1 MYNIRKRELIKDRL
15 LISIIIIS
23 LLGIVLSTLDKTS
36 DNIVPVFNEYDSN
49 KTYIVNV
56 EGEGINTKNINSL
69 DTTEIIAIYPNI
81 SKRYEGII
89 ESGWYNIDKT
99 ISFNKNINNINRYY
113 KNIFD
118 NNKLNE
124 QTLDIDING
133 LGISKIKVVTDN
145 TNKYNK
151 YKIEKVNF

>member
-1 MYNIRKRELIKDRL
+1 MARVSDRL

-23 LLGIVLSTLDKTS
+23 LFGIVLSTLDKNSENTL
-36 DNIVPVFNEYDSN
+36 PVFNEYDSN
-49 KTYIVNV
+49 KTFIVNV
-56 EGEGINTKNINSL
+56 EGEGINTKNIDSL

-145 TNKYNK
+145 INKYNK

>member
-1 MYNIRKRELIKDRL
+1 MARVSDRF

>member
-1 MYNIRKRELIKDRL
+1 MARVSDRL

-23 LLGIVLSTLDKTS
+23 LLGIVLSTLDKNS
-36 DNIVPVFNEYDSN
+36 DNILPVFNEYDSN

-133 LGISKIKVVTDN
+133 LGISKMKVVTDN

>member
-1 MYNIRKRELIKDRL
+1 MARVSDRL

-23 LLGIVLSTLDKTS
+23 LLGIVLSTLDKNS
-36 DNIVPVFNEYDSN
+36 DNILPVFNEYDSN
-49 KTYIVNV
+49 KTFIVNV
-56 EGEGINTKNINSL
+56 EGEGINTKNIDSL

-133 LGISKIKVVTDN
+133 LGISKIKVGTDN
-145 TNKYNK
+145 INKYNK

>member
-1 MYNIRKRELIKDRL
+1 MARVSDRL

-23 LLGIVLSTLDKTS
+23 LLGIVLSTLDKNSENTL
-36 DNIVPVFNEYDSN
+36 PVFNEYDSN
-49 KTYIVNV
+49 KTFIVNV
-56 EGEGINTKNINSL
+56 EGEGINTKNIDSL

-99 ISFNKNINNINRYY
+99 ISFNKNINNINKYY
-113 KNIFD
+113 KNIFN

-151 YKIEKVNF
+151 YTIEKVNF

>member
-1 MYNIRKRELIKDRL
+1 MTSVSDRL
-15 LISIIIIS
+15 LISIIIMSIF
-23 LLGIVLSTLDKTS
+23 GIVLSTQGRNS
-36 DNIVPVFNEYDSN
+36 DNTLAVFNEYDSN
-49 KTYIVNV
+49 KTYIVDV
-56 EGEGINTKNINSL
+56 EGLGINTKNIESF

-81 SKRYEGII
+81 YKRYESIVD
-89 ESGWYNIDKT
+89 SGWYNIDKT

-145 TNKYNK
+145 INKYNK

>member
-1 MYNIRKRELIKDRL
+1 MARVSDRL

-23 LLGIVLSTLDKTS
+23 LLGIVLSTLDKNSENTL
-36 DNIVPVFNEYDSN
+36 PVFNEYDSN

-56 EGEGINTKNINSL
+56 EGEGINTKNIDSL

-145 TNKYNK
+145 INKYNK

>member
-1 MYNIRKRELIKDRL
+1 MARVSDRL

-23 LLGIVLSTLDKTS
+23 LFGIVISTLNKNS

-49 KTYIVNV
+49 KTYIVDV
-56 EGEGINTKNINSL
+56 EGIGINTKNIDSF
-69 DTTEIIAIYPNI
+69 DTTEITAIYPSI
-81 SKRYEGII
+81 SKRYESIVD
-89 ESGWYNIDKT
+89 SGWYNIDET
-99 ISFNKNINNINRYY
+99 ISFNKNIDNINRYY

-124 QTLDIDING
+124 EVLDIDING

-145 TNKYNK
+145 INKYSK
-151 YKIEKVNF
+151 YKIEKVDFE

>member
-1 MYNIRKRELIKDRL
+1 MARVSDRL

>member
-1 MYNIRKRELIKDRL
+1 MARVSDRL

-23 LLGIVLSTLDKTS
+23 LLGIVLSTLDKNSENTL
-36 DNIVPVFNEYDSN
+36 PVFNEYDSN
-49 KTYIVNV
+49 KTFIVNV
-56 EGEGINTKNINSL
+56 EGEGINTKNIDSL

-145 TNKYNK
+145 INKYNK

>member
-1 MYNIRKRELIKDRL
+1 MARVSDRF

-23 LLGIVLSTLDKTS
+23 LLGIVLSTLSKNSENTL
-36 DNIVPVFNEYDSN
+36 PVFNEYDSN
-49 KTYIVNV
+49 KTFIVNV
-56 EGEGINTKNINSL
+56 EGEGINTKNIDSL

>member
-1 MYNIRKRELIKDRL
+1 MARVSDRL

-23 LLGIVLSTLDKTS
+23 LLGIVLSTLDKNSENTL
-36 DNIVPVFNEYDSN
+36 PVFNEYDSN
-49 KTYIVNV
+49 KTFIVNV
-56 EGEGINTKNINSL
+56 EGEGINTKNIDSL

>member
-1 MYNIRKRELIKDRL
+1 MARVSDRL

-23 LLGIVLSTLDKTS
+23 LLGIVLSTLDKNSENTL
-36 DNIVPVFNEYDSN
+36 PVFNEYDSN

-56 EGEGINTKNINSL
+56 EGEGINTKNIDSL

-151 YKIEKVNF
+151 YKIEKVKF

>member
-1 MYNIRKRELIKDRL
+1 MARVSDRL

-23 LLGIVLSTLDKTS
+23 LLGIVLSTLDKNSENTL
-36 DNIVPVFNEYDSN
+36 PVFNEYDSN

>member
-1 MYNIRKRELIKDRL
+1 MARVSDRL

-23 LLGIVLSTLDKTS
+23 LLGIVLSTLDKNSENTL
-36 DNIVPVFNEYDSN
+36 PVFNEYDSN
-49 KTYIVNV
+49 KTFIVNV
-56 EGEGINTKNINSL
+56 EGEGINTKNIDSL

-151 YKIEKVNF
+151 YTIEKVNF

>member
-1 MYNIRKRELIKDRL
+1 MARVSDRL

-23 LLGIVLSTLDKTS
+23 LLGIVLSTLSKNSENTL
-36 DNIVPVFNEYDSN
+36 PVFNEYDSN

-56 EGEGINTKNINSL
+56 EGEGINTKNIDSL

-145 TNKYNK
+145 TNKY
-151 YKIEKVNF
+151 KIEKVNF